1 MTIDKLKE
9 LLSEIGI
16 TLTKK
21 QGKQLHKYYDLVIE
35 TNEHVNLTRITEKD
49 DFYLK
54 HFYDSLKKFEE
65 DIKKMTQK

>member
-35 TNEHVNLTRITEKD
+35 AMNMLT
-49 DFYLK
+49 
-54 HFYDSLKKFEE
+54 
-65 DIKKMTQK
+65 